1 MKQIYLGILAL
12 TSMTIEASQF
22 YRPEN
27 LAFAIY
33 HELGAL
39 NMTLEDEGRELLLND
54 TREQFRTL
62 SFSLQTNK
70 SDAMNHAFSAI
81 ALLETLVVLLG
92 QDGLPQERIDKLD
105 GYKRSL
111 LTMLTLIQD

>member
-1 MKQIYLGILAL
+1 MKQIFLGIFALASSSL
-12 TSMTIEASQF
+12 EASQF

-39 NMTLEDEGRELLLND
+39 NMALENESHERLLDD

-62 SFSLQTNK
+62 SFSLQT
-70 SDAMNHAFSAI
+70 SEPDAMNHAFSAI
-81 ALLETLVVLLG
+81 ASLETLVVMLA
-92 QDGLPQERIDKLD
+92 QDGLAQERIDILD
-105 GYKRSL
+105 RYKRSL
-111 LTMLTLIQD
+111 LSVLTLIQD